1 MSAEQH
7 DERTDWRELLD
18 MEYEEWVW
26 ALRDARSFFPNLRA
40 DLQPL
45 DSDDYPLR
53 AEAAQATKGKGSSL

>member
-1 MSAEQH
+1 MPESDKA
-7 DERTDWRELLD
+7 DWREILD

-53 AEAAQATKGKGSSL
+53 AEAVSANKEREQSS

>member
-1 MSAEQH
+1 MSAERS
-7 DERTDWRELLD
+7 EKTDWRESYD
-18 MEYEEWVW
+18 IEFEEWVW
-26 ALRDARSFFPNLRA
+26 ALRDARALFANLRA

>member
-1 MSAEQH
+1 MSAEQS
-7 DERTDWRELLD
+7 ERTDWREPYD
-18 MEYEEWVW
+18 IEFEEWVW

-53 AEAAQATKGKGSSL
+53 AEAVSANKEREQSS

>member
-1 MSAEQH
+1 MPESEK
-7 DERTDWRELLD
+7 TDWREPYD
-18 MEYEEWVW
+18 IEFEEWVW

-53 AEAAQATKGKGSSL
+53 AEAVSANREGSDAS